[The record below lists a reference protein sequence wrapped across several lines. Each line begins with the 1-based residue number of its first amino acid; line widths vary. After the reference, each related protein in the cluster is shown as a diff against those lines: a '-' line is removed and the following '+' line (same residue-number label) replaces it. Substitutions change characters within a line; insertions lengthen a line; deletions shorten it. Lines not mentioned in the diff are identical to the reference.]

1 MIAVS
6 ACLLGICCRYDGKAQ
21 PNKELKELFERG
33 EALPVCPECLGGLT
47 VPRNPCEIRGGDGF
61 DVIDGQAIVAA
72 NDGRDVTHEFVLGAE
87 KTVMLLK
94 ENGITECVL
103 KSRSP
108 SCGVGIIYDGTFS
121 GKGIEGNGVT
131 AAMLIK
137 HGIRVRAAEADE

>member
-1 MIAVS
+1 
-6 ACLLGICCRYDGKAQ
+6 
-21 PNKELKELFERG
+21 
-33 EALPVCPECLGGLT
+33 
-47 VPRNPCEIRGGDGF
+47 
-61 DVIDGQAIVAA
+61 
-72 NDGRDVTHEFVLGAE
+72 
-87 KTVMLLK
+87 MLLK

-121 GKGIEGNGVT
+121 GKRIEGNGVT